1 MIQPISPLSLG
12 MRTTSFCAL
21 LTSLILIRWVMHIF
35 ISALASHSSS
45 FMPLDLDHRTLCYW
59 QPPQPPAP
67 PLLPLGS
74 AARCSLDLEESLL
87 VSAKLLFQTLP
98 LGSRLPNCSPHEWA
112 GAPFLEWNRF
122 GEKLSDEMKSRTLF
136 ALQIFEFRNVKILL
150 LFPWSLNFSGKLPSD
165 I

>member
-1 MIQPISPLSLG
+1 MCTADLLDPYKMGRAHFYLCPGFPQLLLHAPWSWPQNFVLLDSSLSL
-12 MRTTSFCAL
+12 
-21 LTSLILIRWVMHIF
+21 
-35 ISALASHSSS
+35 
-45 FMPLDLDHRTLCYW
+45 PL
-59 QPPQPPAP
+59 P

-74 AARCSLDLEESLL
+74 LACCSLNLEESLL
-87 VSAKLLFQTLP
+87 ASAKLLFQMLP
-98 LGSRLPNCSPHEWA
+98 LDSGLPNCSPHEWA

-136 ALQIFEFRNVKILL
+136 ALQISEFRNVKIWL